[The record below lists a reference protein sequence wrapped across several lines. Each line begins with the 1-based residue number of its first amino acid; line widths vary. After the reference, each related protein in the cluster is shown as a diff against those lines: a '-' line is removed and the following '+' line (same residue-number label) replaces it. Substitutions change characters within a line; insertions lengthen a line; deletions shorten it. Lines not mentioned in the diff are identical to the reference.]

1 MANLMSNDTFDYLIE
16 HIEPQD
22 AIVWP
27 SEIYNILR
35 CLGAEELLRG
45 SHRYHE
51 FLKGKFALVR
61 SQVRD

>member
-1 MANLMSNDTFDYLIE
+1 MLSNAFDYLIE
-16 HIEPQD
+16 HIKPQD

-35 CLGAEELLRG
+35 GLGAEELLQG
-45 SHRYHE
+45 LHRYYE
-51 FLKGKFALVR
+51 FLKGKFALAR